1 MTFINHIN
9 LQKPSKTTLIPGVLN
24 HPVPVGPSIP
34 CHTVKSVSRPA
45 SAWSLVSSALLD
57 VWSPIPPI
65 PSEHKYYSRNVYALV
80 VRSYRTPSFM
90 NGGHPIILISV
101 ISQSEGITKELGR
114 KIQGK
119 QRWSP
124 VVPGEIGQAMLYST
138 FKGGGG
144 GYDQMQGQAFM
155 PGKRRGGGVGWR
167 VQRCSKSLSWLKI
180 IETPNGSK
188 WLPWDKRT

>member
-1 MTFINHIN
+1 
-9 LQKPSKTTLIPGVLN
+9 
-24 HPVPVGPSIP
+24 
-34 CHTVKSVSRPA
+34 
-45 SAWSLVSSALLD
+45 
-57 VWSPIPPI
+57 
-65 PSEHKYYSRNVYALV
+65 
-80 VRSYRTPSFM
+80 M
-90 NGGHPIILISV
+90 NCGHPIVLISV

-155 PGKRRGGGVGWR
+155 PGKRRRGGVGWR

-180 IETPNGSK
+180 IESPNGYPGINGHRSGK
-188 WLPWDKRT
+188 AMVSLGRYSTGIFTSVWPCWQPIAIIIPKCKITHRTVSIGSGLLREKGLEV

>member
-1 MTFINHIN
+1 MPHGEV
-9 LQKPSKTTLIPGVLN
+9 SVAPGF
-24 HPVPVGPSIP
+24 
-34 CHTVKSVSRPA
+34 
-45 SAWSLVSSALLD
+45 SLVLGFISFTGCLVTNPPHPLRAQILLQECIRL
-57 VWSPIPPI
+57 S
-65 PSEHKYYSRNVYALV
+65 
-80 VRSYRTPSFM
+80 
-90 NGGHPIILISV
+90 LISV